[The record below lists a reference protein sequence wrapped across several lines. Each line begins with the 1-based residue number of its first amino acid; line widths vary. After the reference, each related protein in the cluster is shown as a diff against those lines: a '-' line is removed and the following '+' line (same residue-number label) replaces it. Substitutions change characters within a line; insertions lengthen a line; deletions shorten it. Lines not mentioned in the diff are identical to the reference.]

1 MTRAPFPGAA
11 RMLLGLTL
19 LAALGCGGQKVET
32 KATATAPAPSDAIAI
47 TLTEHGFQPEVVTLT
62 AGQPVKLVVT
72 RVTERTCATEF
83 VMKEHHINK
92 PLPLNTPVEISF
104 TPSKAGE
111 LRYACAMDMISG
123 KVVVK

>member
-1 MTRAPFPGAA
+1 MTPVSIRGTA
-11 RMLLGLTL
+11 RMLLGLGLMT
-19 LAALGCGGQKVET
+19 AVGCGGQKAQT
-32 KATATAPAPSDAIAI
+32 RTIAADQTPIAI
-47 TLTEHGFQPEVVTLT
+47 TLTEQGFQPEEVTVT

-104 TPSKAGE
+104 TPSKTGE

-123 KVVVK
+123 KVIVK